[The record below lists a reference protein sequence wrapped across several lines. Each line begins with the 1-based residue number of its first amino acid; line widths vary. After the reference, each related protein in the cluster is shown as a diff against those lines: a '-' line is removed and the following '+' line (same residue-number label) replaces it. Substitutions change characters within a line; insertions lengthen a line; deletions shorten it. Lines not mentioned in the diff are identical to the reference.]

1 MMMMMMMMMM
11 TTVITLMMTT
21 LALMICLLGAF
32 ENLFWLVLFWIVEFL
47 AQLLPVNRTYCNDNR
62 GPKIDTQFTNFC
74 TFFCNFY
81 RPTSQRHS
89 HVPHATAKKN
99 KLRPPFF
106 YYWRFQKTVFS
117 ALPALSTLRNLSKA
131 NSFTAPKTEQEDPR
145 CPNFQIFQN
154 FRNFGDFFFG
164 LKSSNFS
171 LLSSDRA
178 RIRRVLDDTEKI
190 AQKFDTMSSNEPP
203 QVDNFRRF
211 CLKEMANL
219 MRSVWGHN

>member
-1 MMMMMMMMMM
+1 M
-11 TTVITLMMTT
+11 
-21 LALMICLLGAF
+21 
-32 ENLFWLVLFWIVEFL
+32 
-47 AQLLPVNRTYCNDNR
+47 
-62 GPKIDTQFTNFC
+62 
-74 TFFCNFY
+74 
-81 RPTSQRHS
+81 
-89 HVPHATAKKN
+89 
-99 KLRPPFF
+99 
-106 YYWRFQKTVFS
+106 FS

-203 QVDNFRRF
+203 QVGHF
-211 CLKEMANL
+211 LKGKSMKIIEYHSKSLGYSLLIGLNL
-219 MRSVWGHN
+219 PVSKSLQKGG